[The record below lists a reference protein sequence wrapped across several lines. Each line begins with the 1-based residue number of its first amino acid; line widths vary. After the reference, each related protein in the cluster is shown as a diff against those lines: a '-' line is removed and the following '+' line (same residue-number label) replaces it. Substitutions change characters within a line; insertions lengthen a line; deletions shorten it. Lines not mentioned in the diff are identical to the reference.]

1 MLLQLAKLTK
11 KHSKA
16 DLRELRNGPVNED
29 SD

>member
-1 MLLQLAKLTK
+1 MLLQLAMLKK

-16 DLRELRNGPVNED
+16 DLRELRNGPENED

>member
-1 MLLQLAKLTK
+1 MLLQLSKLTK

-16 DLRELRNGPVNED
+16 DLRELRNGPENED